1 VAELGEFLL
10 DYVIKERVQRV
21 LFFFVTLSC
30 LSKAVR
36 YRPTGGATC
45 LDFSQCGRALWGLWD
60 PQNRDPRQKSPPET
74 KSVEITTYPLE
85 AVGGASSVI
94 KP

>member
-1 VAELGEFLL
+1 MAELGEFLL

-45 LDFSQCGRALWGLWD
+45 LDFSQCGIKVSFVGALG
-60 PQNRDPRQKSPPET
+60 PSKSRSSSKIT
-74 KSVEITTYPLE
+74 ARNEI
-85 AVGGASSVI
+85 G
-94 KP
+94 

>member
-1 VAELGEFLL
+1 MAELGEFLL

-30 LSKAVR
+30 LSKAVQ

-45 LDFSQCGRALWGLWD
+45 LDFSQCGIKVSFVGALG
-60 PQNRDPRQKSPPET
+60 PSKSRSSSKIT
-74 KSVEITTYPLE
+74 ARNEI
-85 AVGGASSVI
+85 G
-94 KP
+94 

>member
-30 LSKAVR
+30 LSKAAYGIAPQVVR
-36 YRPTGGATC
+36 H
-45 LDFSQCGRALWGLWD
+45 
-60 PQNRDPRQKSPPET
+60 
-74 KSVEITTYPLE
+74 V
-85 AVGGASSVI
+85 
-94 KP
+94 